1 MKIATIAT
9 ISVLGA
15 LLSAGSIS
23 GQALAANFGTVTLVA
38 GQTQAIDLGPTGRNM
53 RVCNDRSS
61 AGPVL
66 VTIGGNAPHD
76 LSPGLCAEEMGDRLL
91 IHSEASGLS
100 TVDFKSICDGS
111 AMN

>member
-1 MKIATIAT
+1 MKIATMAT
-9 ISVLGA
+9 IALLGA
-15 LLSAGSIS
+15 ASTGGPAV
-23 GQALAANFGTVTLVA
+23 AANFGTVTLIA
-38 GQTQAIDLGPTGRNM
+38 GQTQTIDIGPTARNM

-76 LSPGLCAEEMGDRLL
+76 LSPGLCAEDMGDRLL
-91 IHSEASGLS
+91 IHSQASGLT